1 MGGISCVEMQGIQKR
16 FAGIQALKN
25 VDFTV
30 KPGEIHALV
39 GENGAGKSTL
49 MKILSGAY
57 SADTGRI
64 IIDGEPVTIGS
75 PRRGKELGVSIVY
88 QEFEL
93 ADDLTVAENIFID
106 KLGKNGF
113 VNWKDLYTRA
123 RKVMANLGFNINVK
137 SLVGDLS
144 VAYKQMVEIAKA
156 LSRNTKILILDEPTA
171 VLSPTETEKL
181 FNTIRQLKS
190 SGVSIIYIS
199 HRMEEIFSICDSV
212 TIMRDG
218 EVTGSGLLTDFTV
231 DKVVELMIGRKIS
244 TMYPQ
249 RNCVIGDK
257 LLNVSHLTG
266 GAFQDVSFS
275 LHKGEILGVFGL
287 VGSGRTEIAR
297 AIFGADPIKSGS
309 ILLEGKK
316 IHANSPYQAKQHGIA
331 LIPENRK
338 EQGLVLSTAISEN
351 MAYCA
356 PQAVTKPR
364 GILNKDM
371 ENQLSRKLVDILA
384 IKAPN
389 TSLPVSSLS
398 GGNQQK
404 VVISKWLITDS
415 KLIIMDEPTRGVD
428 VGAKL
433 EIYHIM
439 NELTAKGIGI
449 LMISSELNEIIGMC
463 DRVIVVDKGH
473 IVGKL
478 NRDEI
483 TEKNIMK
490 LVVGG
495 NEQ

>member
-1 MGGISCVEMQGIQKR
+1 MGGISRVEMQGIQKR

-64 IIDGEPVTIGS
+64 IIDGEPVMIGS
-75 PRRGKELGVSIVY
+75 PRRGKELGISIVY

-316 IHANSPYQAKQHGIA
+316 IHANTPYQAKQHGIP
-331 LIPENRK
+331 LK
-338 EQGLVLSTAISEN
+338 
-351 MAYCA
+351 
-356 PQAVTKPR
+356 
-364 GILNKDM
+364 
-371 ENQLSRKLVDILA
+371 KLL
-384 IKAPN
+384 
-389 TSLPVSSLS
+389 
-398 GGNQQK
+398 
-404 VVISKWLITDS
+404 
-415 KLIIMDEPTRGVD
+415 
-428 VGAKL
+428 
-433 EIYHIM
+433 
-439 NELTAKGIGI
+439 
-449 LMISSELNEIIGMC
+449 
-463 DRVIVVDKGH
+463 
-473 IVGKL
+473 
-478 NRDEI
+478 
-483 TEKNIMK
+483 
-490 LVVGG
+490 
-495 NEQ
+495 